1 MMRTISRLHRR
12 SMYAAA
18 VVPGLLF
25 MLILEWQSSE
35 NQWGSRRFTLFDDA
49 MISMDY
55 GRTLAKTGELVWF
68 PGAPRVQ
75 GFTNP
80 LWTLWMSFI
89 HLIGFDGSL
98 AALMISLTGIVLI
111 LASSWI
117 VFDLLL
123 THSAGNNQLIAVLAA
138 GSLPFLYPL
147 TYWTLRGME
156 VGALTFFCLLLLRA
170 TINHIRDGRVRIQ
183 YSMALP
189 VVLGIATR
197 FDFAIFCVV
206 AVAALLLWGPA
217 YVKVRLAAQYGA
229 MVAGTAGLVC
239 LAQKLYWGSWLPN
252 TYHLKMD
259 GVSPIDRIARGIAS
273 SAKTTALF
281 AIIAV
286 ALVFQIRS
294 KDMHQRVVVIASAMF
309 LAMAAYAVYIGGDA
323 WEAEMF
329 NRFYATIL
337 PLVPLIIGLSFN
349 TVRQRITPLF
359 VSLALLVTSIGAGV
373 TVNPFGFSEKHLYIV
388 AIVSIVSALIIF
400 LISFIPRDGLM
411 AAAVIA
417 AVCAIVSAYPVAQQL
432 KNNDLMLTRT
442 NLFVTES
449 VETMRETTETGAS
462 IGTVWAG
469 VPAYYS
475 NRTTLDLLGKNDTFI
490 ATSAPHGD
498 FFPGHNKWDYNYSIG
513 KLQPDVIFQ
522 TFDRGLEVD
531 LHKRII
537 NWGYKKM
544 CPITGTFGS
553 SGYYYRINSTQIKW
567 ASLKE
572 CASKN

>member
-1 MMRTISRLHRR
+1 MISAISRLHQRAL
-12 SMYAAA
+12 YAAA

-25 MLILEWQSSE
+25 MLILQWQSSE
-35 NQWGSRRFTLFDDA
+35 NPWGSRRFTLFDDA

-80 LWTLWMSFI
+80 LWTLWMALV
-89 HLIGFDGSL
+89 HLVGFDGSS
-98 AALMISLTGIVLI
+98 AALIISLTGIVLI

-117 VFDLLL
+117 IFDLVR
-123 THSAGNNQLIAVLAA
+123 THSAGNNHVIAVLAA

-156 VGALTFFCLLLLRA
+156 VGALTFFCLLVLRA
-170 TINHIRDGRVRIQ
+170 TINHIRDGRVRIH
-183 YSMALP
+183 YSMILP
-189 VVLGIATR
+189 IVLGIATR

-206 AVAALLLWGPA
+206 AVTAILMWGPA
-217 YVKVRLAAQYGA
+217 YVKVRLVAQYG
-229 MVAGTAGLVC
+229 VIVVGTAALVC

-259 GVSPIDRIARGIAS
+259 GVSPIDRISRGLAS
-273 SAKTTALF
+273 SAKTTVLF

-286 ALVFQIRS
+286 ALVCHFRS
-294 KDMHQRVVVIASAMF
+294 KEIRQRLIVIASTMF
-309 LAMAAYAVYIGGDA
+309 MAMAAYAVYIGGDA
-323 WEAEMF
+323 WEAEML

-349 TVRQRITPLF
+349 TVRQRITPVF
-359 VSLALLVTSIGAGV
+359 ISLAVLITSIGAGI
-373 TVNPFGFSEKHLYIV
+373 TVNPFGFSEEHFDIV
-388 AIVSIVSALIIF
+388 VVVSILSALVIF
-400 LISFIPRDGLM
+400 LVSFIPRDGYI
-411 AAAVIA
+411 AGAVLA
-417 AVCAIVSAYPVAQQL
+417 AVCAIVSAYPVMQQQ
-432 KNNDLMLTRT
+432 KNNDLLLTRT
-442 NLFVTES
+442 NLRITES
-449 VETMRETTETGAS
+449 VETMRDTTEAGAS
-462 IGTVWAG
+462 IGTIWAG

-475 NRTTLDLLGKNDTFI
+475 HRTMLDLLGKNDTFI

-498 FFPGHNKWDYNYSIG
+498 FFPGHNKWDYDYSIG

-522 TFDRGLEVD
+522 TYDRDIEKN
-531 LHKRII
+531 LHQRIT

-544 CPITGTFGS
+544 CPITGTFGPR
-553 SGYYYRINSTQIKW
+553 GYYYRTNSTQVKW
-567 ASLKE
+567 NTLEE
-572 CASKN
+572 CA

>member
-1 MMRTISRLHRR
+1 MIKTISRLHQR
-12 SMYAAA
+12 A
-18 VVPGLLF
+18 VFAMAVIPGLLF
-25 MLILEWQSSE
+25 MLILQWQSSE
-35 NQWGSRRFTLFDDA
+35 NPWGSRRFTLFDDA

-80 LWTLWMSFI
+80 LWTLWMAFI
-89 HLIGFDGSL
+89 HLIGFDGSS

-117 VFDLLL
+117 IFDLVL
-123 THSAGNNQLIAVLAA
+123 THSEGNNHVIALLAA

-170 TINHIRDGRVRIQ
+170 TVNHIRDGRVRISF
-183 YSMALP
+183 SMVLP
-189 VVLGIATR
+189 IVLGIATR

-217 YVKVRLAAQYGA
+217 QKRYWLVAQYGA
-229 MVAGTAGLVC
+229 LVITSASLVC

-259 GVSPIDRIARGIAS
+259 GVSAIDRISRGLAS
-273 SAKTTALF
+273 SAKATVLF

-286 ALVFQIRS
+286 ALVCHLRS
-294 KDMHQRVVVIASAMF
+294 KELRQRLVVIASAMF
-309 LAMAAYAVYIGGDA
+309 MTMAAYAVYIGGDA
-323 WEAEMF
+323 WEAEML

-349 TVRQRITPLF
+349 TVQKQITPTF
-359 VSLALLVTSIGAGV
+359 ISLAVLVTSLGAGV
-373 TVNPFGFSEKHLYIV
+373 TVNPFGFSEKHFYIV
-388 AIVSIVSALIIF
+388 AIVSFLSALMIF
-400 LISFIPRDGLM
+400 LVSFIPRNGLM
-411 AAAVIA
+411 AGAVVA
-417 AVCAIVSAYPVAQQL
+417 AVCAIVSGYPIAQQQ
-432 KNNDLMLTRT
+432 KNNDFMLTRT

-449 VETMRETTETGAS
+449 VETMRDTTEAGAS
-462 IGTVWAG
+462 IGTIWAG

-475 NRTTLDLLGKNDTFI
+475 HRTMLDLLGKNDTFI
-490 ATSAPHGD
+490 ATSAPHGE

-522 TFDRGLEVD
+522 TFDRGIEKN
-531 LHKRII
+531 LHQRIA
-537 NWGYKKM
+537 NWGYTKL
-544 CPITGTFGS
+544 CPITGTFGPR
-553 SGYYYRINSTQIKW
+553 GYYYRTNSKRIKW
-567 ASLKE
+567 DSLQE
-572 CASKN
+572 CL

>member
-1 MMRTISRLHRR
+1 MISAISRLHQRAL
-12 SMYAAA
+12 YAAA

-25 MLILEWQSSE
+25 MLILQWQSSE
-35 NQWGSRRFTLFDDA
+35 NPWGSRRFTLFDDA

-80 LWTLWMSFI
+80 LWTLWMALV
-89 HLIGFDGSL
+89 HLVGFDGSS
-98 AALMISLTGIVLI
+98 AALIISLTGIVLI

-117 VFDLLL
+117 IFDLVR
-123 THSAGNNQLIAVLAA
+123 THSAGNNHVIAVLAA

-156 VGALTFFCLLLLRA
+156 VGALTFFCLLVLRA
-170 TINHIRDGRVRIQ
+170 TINHIRDGRVRIH
-183 YSMALP
+183 YSMILP
-189 VVLGIATR
+189 IVLGIATR

-206 AVAALLLWGPA
+206 AVTAILMWGPA
-217 YVKVRLAAQYGA
+217 YVKVRLVAQYG
-229 MVAGTAGLVC
+229 VIVVGTAALVC

-259 GVSPIDRIARGIAS
+259 GVSPIDRIFRGLAS
-273 SAKTTALF
+273 SAKTTVLF

-286 ALVFQIRS
+286 ALVCHLRS
-294 KDMHQRVVVIASAMF
+294 KEIRQRLIVIASTMF
-309 LAMAAYAVYIGGDA
+309 MAMAAYAVYIGGDA
-323 WEAEMF
+323 WEAEML

-349 TVRQRITPLF
+349 TVRQRITPVF
-359 VSLALLVTSIGAGV
+359 ISLAVLITSIGAGI
-373 TVNPFGFSEKHLYIV
+373 TVNPFGFSEEHFDIV
-388 AIVSIVSALIIF
+388 VVVSILSALVIF
-400 LISFIPRDGLM
+400 LVSFFPRDGYI
-411 AAAVIA
+411 AGAVLA
-417 AVCAIVSAYPVAQQL
+417 AVCAIVSAYPVMQQQ
-432 KNNDLMLTRT
+432 KNNDLLLTRT
-442 NLFVTES
+442 NLRITES
-449 VETMRETTETGAS
+449 VETMRDTTEAGAS
-462 IGTVWAG
+462 IGTIWAG

-475 NRTTLDLLGKNDTFI
+475 HRTMLDLLGKNDTFI

-498 FFPGHNKWDYNYSIG
+498 FFPGHNKWDYDYSIG

-522 TFDRGLEVD
+522 TYDRDIEKN
-531 LHKRII
+531 LHQRIA

-544 CPITGTFGS
+544 CPITGTFGPR
-553 SGYYYRINSTQIKW
+553 GYYYRTNSTQVKW
-567 ASLKE
+567 NTLEE
-572 CASKN
+572 CA

>member
-1 MMRTISRLHRR
+1 MISAISRLHQRAL
-12 SMYAAA
+12 YAAA

-25 MLILEWQSSE
+25 MLALQWQSSE
-35 NQWGSRRFTLFDDA
+35 NPWGSRRFTLFDDA

-80 LWTLWMSFI
+80 LWTLWMAFL
-89 HLIGFDGSL
+89 HLVGFDGSS
-98 AALMISLTGIVLI
+98 AALIISLTGIVLI

-117 VFDLLL
+117 IFDLVR
-123 THSAGNNQLIAVLAA
+123 THSAGNNHVIAVLAA

-156 VGALTFFCLLLLRA
+156 VGALTFFCLLVLRA
-170 TINHIRDGRVRIQ
+170 TINHIRDGRVRIH
-183 YSMALP
+183 YSMILP
-189 VVLGIATR
+189 IVLGIATR

-206 AVAALLLWGPA
+206 AVTAILMWGPA
-217 YVKVRLAAQYGA
+217 YVKVRLVAQYGA
-229 MVAGTAGLVC
+229 IVVGTAALVC

-259 GVSPIDRIARGIAS
+259 GVSPIDRIARGLAS
-273 SAKTTALF
+273 SAKTTVLF
-281 AIIAV
+281 AIITV
-286 ALVFQIRS
+286 ALVCHFRS
-294 KDMHQRVVVIASAMF
+294 KEIRQRLVVIASTMF

-323 WEAEMF
+323 WEAEML

-349 TVRQRITPLF
+349 TVRQRITPVF
-359 VSLALLVTSIGAGV
+359 ISLAVLITSIGAGI
-373 TVNPFGFSEKHLYIV
+373 TVNPFGFSEEHFDIV
-388 AIVSIVSALIIF
+388 AVVSILSALIIF
-400 LISFIPRDGLM
+400 LVSFIPRNGYI
-411 AAAVIA
+411 AGAVLA
-417 AVCAIVSAYPVAQQL
+417 AVCAIVSAYPVMQQQ
-432 KNNDLMLTRT
+432 KNNNLLLTRT

-449 VETMRETTETGAS
+449 VETMRDTTETGAS
-462 IGTVWAG
+462 IGTIWAG

-475 NRTTLDLLGKNDTFI
+475 HRTMLDLLGKNDTFI

-498 FFPGHNKWDYNYSIG
+498 FFPGHNKWDYDYSIG
-513 KLQPDVIFQ
+513 KLRPDVIFQ
-522 TFDRGLEVD
+522 TYDRDIEKN
-531 LHKRII
+531 LHQRIT

-544 CPITGTFGS
+544 CPITGTFGPR
-553 SGYYYRINSTQIKW
+553 GYYYRTNSTQVKW
-567 ASLKE
+567 NTLEE
-572 CASKN
+572 CA

>member
-1 MMRTISRLHRR
+1 M
-12 SMYAAA
+12 A
-18 VVPGLLF
+18 VIPGLLF

-35 NQWGSRRFTLFDDA
+35 NPWGSRRFTLFDDA

-55 GRTLAKTGELVWF
+55 GRTLARTGELLWF

-80 LWTLWMSFI
+80 LWTLWMAFV
-89 HLIGFDGSL
+89 HLVGFDGSS
-98 AALMISLTGIVLI
+98 AALMISLTGILLI

-117 VFDLLL
+117 IFDLVL

-156 VGALTFFCLLLLRA
+156 VGALTFLCLLLLRA
-170 TINHIRDGRVRIQ
+170 TIKHIWDGRVRIQ
-183 YSMALP
+183 YSMILP
-189 VVLGIATR
+189 IVLGIATR

-206 AVAALLLWGPA
+206 AVAALLMWGPA
-217 YVKVRLAAQYGA
+217 YVKGRLVVQYGA
-229 MVAGTAGLVC
+229 IVVVTAASVC

-259 GVSPIDRIARGIAS
+259 GVTPIDRIARGLAS
-273 SAKTTALF
+273 SAKTTILF
-281 AIIAV
+281 AIVGV
-286 ALVFQIRS
+286 ALASQLRS
-294 KDMHQRVVVIASAMF
+294 KEIRQRLIVIASAMF
-309 LAMAAYAVYIGGDA
+309 MAMAAYAVYIGGDA

-337 PLVPLIIGLSFN
+337 PLVPLIVGLSFN
-349 TVRQRITPLF
+349 TVRKRITPVF
-359 VSLALLVTSIGAGV
+359 ISLAVLVTSIGAGV
-373 TVNPFGFSEKHLYIV
+373 TVNPFGFSEEHFEIV
-388 AIVSIVSALIIF
+388 AVLSILGALMIF
-400 LISFIPRDGLM
+400 LVSFIPRDGLI
-411 AAAVIA
+411 AGAVVA
-417 AVCAIVSAYPVAQQL
+417 TVCAIVSAYPVAQQQ
-432 KNNDLMLTRT
+432 KNNDLLLTRT

-449 VETMRETTETGAS
+449 VETMRDTTETDAV
-462 IGTVWAG
+462 IGTIWAG
-469 VPAYYS
+469 APAYYS
-475 NRTTLDLLGKNDTFI
+475 HRTMLDLLGKNDTFI

-498 FFPGHNKWDYNYSIG
+498 FFPGHNKWDYDYSIG

-522 TFDRGLEVD
+522 TFNRGLEED
-531 LHKRII
+531 LHQRII

-553 SGYYYRINSTQIKW
+553 RGYYYRTNSKQIKW
-567 ASLKE
+567 DSLQE
-572 CASKN
+572 CL

>member
-1 MMRTISRLHRR
+1 
-12 SMYAAA
+12 
-18 VVPGLLF
+18 
-25 MLILEWQSSE
+25 MLILQWQSSE
-35 NQWGSRRFTLFDDA
+35 NPWGSRRFTLFDDA

-80 LWTLWMSFI
+80 LWTLWMAFV
-89 HLIGFDGSL
+89 HLIGFDGSS
-98 AALMISLTGIVLI
+98 AALIISLTGIVLI

-117 VFDLLL
+117 IFDLVH
-123 THSAGNNQLIAVLAA
+123 TYSAGNNHLIAVLAA

-170 TINHIRDGRVRIQ
+170 TVNHIRDGIVRIH
-183 YSMALP
+183 YSMILP
-189 VVLGIATR
+189 IVLGIATR

-206 AVAALLLWGPA
+206 AVTAVLMWGPA
-217 YVKVRLAAQYGA
+217 YVKVRLVAQYGA
-229 MVAGTAGLVC
+229 IVVGTAALVC

-259 GVSPIDRIARGIAS
+259 GVSPIDRIARGLAS
-273 SAKTTALF
+273 SAKTTVLF
-281 AIIAV
+281 AIITV
-286 ALVFQIRS
+286 ALVCHFRS
-294 KDMHQRVVVIASAMF
+294 KEIRQRLIVIASAMF
-309 LAMAAYAVYIGGDA
+309 VAMAAYAVYIGGDA

-349 TVRQRITPLF
+349 TVRQRITPIF
-359 VSLALLVTSIGAGV
+359 ISFAVLVTSIGAGV
-373 TVNPFGFSEKHLYIV
+373 TVNPFGFSENHFSIV
-388 AIVSIVSALIIF
+388 AVVSIFSALIIF
-400 LISFIPRDGLM
+400 LVSFIPRNGYL
-411 AAAVIA
+411 AGVVIA
-417 AVCAIVSAYPVAQQL
+417 AVCAISSVYPVAQQL
-432 KNNDLMLTRT
+432 RNDDLLLTRT
-442 NLFVTES
+442 NHFVTES
-449 VETMRETTETGAS
+449 VETMRDTTEAGAS
-462 IGTVWAG
+462 LGTIWAG

-475 NRTTLDLLGKNDTFI
+475 HRTMLDLLGKNDTFI

-498 FFPGHNKWDYNYSIG
+498 FFPGHNKWDYDYSIG

-522 TFDRGLEVD
+522 TFDRDIEKN
-531 LHKRII
+531 LHQRIA

-544 CPITGTFGS
+544 CPITGTFGPR
-553 SGYYYRINSTQIKW
+553 GYYYRTNSTQVKW
-567 ASLKE
+567 DALE
-572 CASKN
+572 TCQ

>member
-1 MMRTISRLHRR
+1 MISAISRLHQRAL
-12 SMYAAA
+12 YAAA

-25 MLILEWQSSE
+25 MLILQWQSSE
-35 NQWGSRRFTLFDDA
+35 NPWGSRRFTLFDDA

-80 LWTLWMSFI
+80 LWTLWMAFL
-89 HLIGFDGSL
+89 HLVGFDGSS
-98 AALMISLTGIVLI
+98 AALIISLTGIVLI

-117 VFDLLL
+117 IFDLVR
-123 THSAGNNQLIAVLAA
+123 THSAGNNHVIAVLAA

-156 VGALTFFCLLLLRA
+156 VGALTFFCLLVLRA
-170 TINHIRDGRVRIQ
+170 TINHIRDGRVRIH
-183 YSMALP
+183 YSMILP
-189 VVLGIATR
+189 IVLGIATR

-206 AVAALLLWGPA
+206 AVTAILMWGPA
-217 YVKVRLAAQYGA
+217 YVKVRLVAQYG
-229 MVAGTAGLVC
+229 VIVVGTAALVC

-259 GVSPIDRIARGIAS
+259 GVSPIDRISRGLAS
-273 SAKTTALF
+273 SAKTTVLF

-286 ALVFQIRS
+286 ALVCHFRS
-294 KDMHQRVVVIASAMF
+294 KEIRQRLVVIASTMF

-323 WEAEMF
+323 WEAEML

-349 TVRQRITPLF
+349 TVRQRITPVF
-359 VSLALLVTSIGAGV
+359 ISLAVLITSIGAGI
-373 TVNPFGFSEKHLYIV
+373 TVNPFGFSEEHFDIV
-388 AIVSIVSALIIF
+388 VVVSILSALVIF
-400 LISFIPRDGLM
+400 LASFIPRDGYI
-411 AAAVIA
+411 AGAVLA
-417 AVCAIVSAYPVAQQL
+417 AVCAIVSAYPVMQQQ
-432 KNNDLMLTRT
+432 KNNDLLLTRT
-442 NLFVTES
+442 NLRITES
-449 VETMRETTETGAS
+449 VETMRDTTEAGAS
-462 IGTVWAG
+462 IGTIWAG

-475 NRTTLDLLGKNDTFI
+475 HRTMLDLLGKNDTFI

-498 FFPGHNKWDYNYSIG
+498 FFPGHNKWDYDYSIG

-522 TFDRGLEVD
+522 TYDRDIEKN
-531 LHKRII
+531 LHQRIA

-544 CPITGTFGS
+544 CPITGTFGPR
-553 SGYYYRINSTQIKW
+553 GYYYRTNSTQVKW
-567 ASLKE
+567 NTLEE
-572 CASKN
+572 CA

>member
-1 MMRTISRLHRR
+1 
-12 SMYAAA
+12 
-18 VVPGLLF
+18 
-25 MLILEWQSSE
+25 MLILQWQSSE
-35 NQWGSRRFTLFDDA
+35 NPWGSRRFTLFDDA

-80 LWTLWMSFI
+80 LWTLWMAFV
-89 HLIGFDGSL
+89 HLIGFDGSS
-98 AALMISLTGIVLI
+98 AALIISLTGIVLI

-117 VFDLLL
+117 IFDLVH
-123 THSAGNNQLIAVLAA
+123 TYSAGNNHLIAVLAA

-170 TINHIRDGRVRIQ
+170 TVNHIRDGIVRIH
-183 YSMALP
+183 YSMILP
-189 VVLGIATR
+189 IVLGIATR

-206 AVAALLLWGPA
+206 AVTAVLMWGPA
-217 YVKVRLAAQYGA
+217 YVKVRLVAQYGA
-229 MVAGTAGLVC
+229 IVVGTAALVC

-259 GVSPIDRIARGIAS
+259 GVSPIDRIARGLAS
-273 SAKTTALF
+273 SAKTTVLF
-281 AIIAV
+281 AIITV
-286 ALVFQIRS
+286 ALVCHFRS
-294 KDMHQRVVVIASAMF
+294 KEIRQRLIVIASAMF
-309 LAMAAYAVYIGGDA
+309 VAMAAYAVYIGGDA

-349 TVRQRITPLF
+349 TVRQRITPIF
-359 VSLALLVTSIGAGV
+359 ISFAVLVTSIGAGV
-373 TVNPFGFSEKHLYIV
+373 TVNPFGFSENHFSIV
-388 AIVSIVSALIIF
+388 AVVSIFSALIIF
-400 LISFIPRDGLM
+400 LVSFIPRNGYL
-411 AAAVIA
+411 AGVVIA
-417 AVCAIVSAYPVAQQL
+417 AVCAISSVYPVAQQL
-432 KNNDLMLTRT
+432 RNDDLLLTRT
-442 NLFVTES
+442 NHFVTES
-449 VETMRETTETGAS
+449 VETMRDTTEAGAS
-462 IGTVWAG
+462 IGTIWAG

-475 NRTTLDLLGKNDTFI
+475 HRTMLDLLGKNDTFI

-498 FFPGHNKWDYNYSIG
+498 FFPGHNKWDYDYSIG

-522 TFDRGLEVD
+522 TFDRDIEKN
-531 LHKRII
+531 LHQRIA

-544 CPITGTFGS
+544 CPITGTFGPR
-553 SGYYYRINSTQIKW
+553 GYYYRTNSTQVKW
-567 ASLKE
+567 DALE
-572 CASKN
+572 TCQ

>member
-1 MMRTISRLHRR
+1 MISAISRLHQRAL
-12 SMYAAA
+12 YAAA

-25 MLILEWQSSE
+25 MLILQWQSSE
-35 NQWGSRRFTLFDDA
+35 NPWGSRRFTLFDDA

-80 LWTLWMSFI
+80 LWTLWMAFL
-89 HLIGFDGSL
+89 HLVGFDGSS
-98 AALMISLTGIVLI
+98 AALIISLTGIVLI

-117 VFDLLL
+117 IFDLVR
-123 THSAGNNQLIAVLAA
+123 THSAGNNHVIAVLAA

-156 VGALTFFCLLLLRA
+156 VGALTFFCLLVLRA
-170 TINHIRDGRVRIQ
+170 TINHIRDGRVRIH
-183 YSMALP
+183 YSMILP
-189 VVLGIATR
+189 IVLGIATR

-206 AVAALLLWGPA
+206 AVTAILMWGPA
-217 YVKVRLAAQYGA
+217 YVKVRLAVQYG
-229 MVAGTAGLVC
+229 VIVVGTAALVC

-259 GVSPIDRIARGIAS
+259 GVSPIDRISRGLAS
-273 SAKTTALF
+273 SAKTTVLF
-281 AIIAV
+281 AIITV
-286 ALVFQIRS
+286 ALVCHFRS
-294 KDMHQRVVVIASAMF
+294 KEIRQRLVVIASTMF

-323 WEAEMF
+323 WEAEML

-349 TVRQRITPLF
+349 TVRQRITPVF
-359 VSLALLVTSIGAGV
+359 ISLAVLITSIGAGI
-373 TVNPFGFSEKHLYIV
+373 TVNPFGFSEEHFDIV
-388 AIVSIVSALIIF
+388 AVVSILSALIIF
-400 LISFIPRDGLM
+400 LVSFIPRNGYI
-411 AAAVIA
+411 AGAVLA
-417 AVCAIVSAYPVAQQL
+417 AVCAIVSAYPVMQQQ
-432 KNNDLMLTRT
+432 KNNDLLLTRT

-449 VETMRETTETGAS
+449 VETMRDTTETGAS
-462 IGTVWAG
+462 IGTIWAG

-475 NRTTLDLLGKNDTFI
+475 HRTMLDLLGKNDTFI

-498 FFPGHNKWDYNYSIG
+498 FFPGHNKWDYDYSIG
-513 KLQPDVIFQ
+513 KLRPDVIFQ
-522 TFDRGLEVD
+522 TYDRDIEKN
-531 LHKRII
+531 LHQRIT

-544 CPITGTFGS
+544 CPITGTFGPR
-553 SGYYYRINSTQIKW
+553 GYYYRTNSTQVKW
-567 ASLKE
+567 NTLEE
-572 CASKN
+572 CA

>member
-1 MMRTISRLHRR
+1 
-12 SMYAAA
+12 
-18 VVPGLLF
+18 
-25 MLILEWQSSE
+25 
-35 NQWGSRRFTLFDDA
+35 
-49 MISMDY
+49 
-55 GRTLAKTGELVWF
+55 
-68 PGAPRVQ
+68 
-75 GFTNP
+75 
-80 LWTLWMSFI
+80 
-89 HLIGFDGSL
+89 
-98 AALMISLTGIVLI
+98 
-111 LASSWI
+111 
-117 VFDLLL
+117 
-123 THSAGNNQLIAVLAA
+123 
-138 GSLPFLYPL
+138 
-147 TYWTLRGME
+147 
-156 VGALTFFCLLLLRA
+156 
-170 TINHIRDGRVRIQ
+170 
-183 YSMALP
+183 
-189 VVLGIATR
+189 
-197 FDFAIFCVV
+197 
-206 AVAALLLWGPA
+206 
-217 YVKVRLAAQYGA
+217 
-229 MVAGTAGLVC
+229 
-239 LAQKLYWGSWLPN
+239 
-252 TYHLKMD
+252 
-259 GVSPIDRIARGIAS
+259 
-273 SAKTTALF
+273 
-281 AIIAV
+281 
-286 ALVFQIRS
+286 
-294 KDMHQRVVVIASAMF
+294 
-309 LAMAAYAVYIGGDA
+309 
-323 WEAEMF
+323 MF

-349 TVRQRITPLF
+349 TVRKRIAPAF
-359 VSLALLVTSIGAGV
+359 ISLSVMVTSIGAGI

-449 VETMRETTETGAS
+449 VETMRDTTDTGAS

-475 NRTTLDLLGKNDTFI
+475 NRTTFDLLGKNDTFI

>member
-1 MMRTISRLHRR
+1 MISAISRLHQRAL
-12 SMYAAA
+12 YAAA

-25 MLILEWQSSE
+25 MLILQWQSSE
-35 NQWGSRRFTLFDDA
+35 NPWGSRRFTLFDDA

-80 LWTLWMSFI
+80 LWTLWMALV
-89 HLIGFDGSL
+89 HLVGFDGSS
-98 AALMISLTGIVLI
+98 AALIISLTGIVLI

-117 VFDLLL
+117 IFDLVR
-123 THSAGNNQLIAVLAA
+123 THSAGNNHVIAVLAA

-156 VGALTFFCLLLLRA
+156 VGALTFFCLLVLRA
-170 TINHIRDGRVRIQ
+170 TINHIRDGRVRIH
-183 YSMALP
+183 YSMILP
-189 VVLGIATR
+189 IVLGIATR

-206 AVAALLLWGPA
+206 AVAAILMWGPA
-217 YVKVRLAAQYGA
+217 YVKVRLVAQYGA
-229 MVAGTAGLVC
+229 IVVGTAALVC

-259 GVSPIDRIARGIAS
+259 GVSPIDRISRGLAS
-273 SAKTTALF
+273 SAKTTVLF

-286 ALVFQIRS
+286 ALVCHFRS
-294 KDMHQRVVVIASAMF
+294 KEIRQRLIVIASTMF
-309 LAMAAYAVYIGGDA
+309 MAMAAYAVYIGGDA
-323 WEAEMF
+323 WEAEML

-349 TVRQRITPLF
+349 TVRQRITPVF
-359 VSLALLVTSIGAGV
+359 ISLAVLITSIGAGI
-373 TVNPFGFSEKHLYIV
+373 TVNPFGFSEEHFDIV
-388 AIVSIVSALIIF
+388 VVVSILSALVIF
-400 LISFIPRDGLM
+400 LVSFFPRDGYI
-411 AAAVIA
+411 AGAVLA
-417 AVCAIVSAYPVAQQL
+417 AVCAIVSAYPVMQQQ
-432 KNNDLMLTRT
+432 KNNDLLLTRT
-442 NLFVTES
+442 NLRITES
-449 VETMRETTETGAS
+449 VETMRDTTEAGAS
-462 IGTVWAG
+462 IGTIWAG

-475 NRTTLDLLGKNDTFI
+475 HRTMLDLLGKNDTFI

-498 FFPGHNKWDYNYSIG
+498 FFPGHNKWDYDYSIG

-522 TFDRGLEVD
+522 TYDRDIEKN
-531 LHKRII
+531 LHQRIA

-544 CPITGTFGS
+544 CPITGTFGPR
-553 SGYYYRINSTQIKW
+553 GYYYRTNSTQVKW
-567 ASLKE
+567 NTLEE
-572 CASKN
+572 CA

>member
-1 MMRTISRLHRR
+1 MIKTISRLHQRTL
-12 SMYAAA
+12 YAVAIT
-18 VVPGLLF
+18 PGLVF
-25 MLILEWQSSE
+25 MLILQWQSSE
-35 NQWGSRRFTLFDDA
+35 NPWGSRRFTLFDDA

-55 GRTLAKTGELVWF
+55 GRTLARAGEMVWF

-80 LWTLWMSFI
+80 LWTLWMAFV
-89 HLIGFDGSL
+89 HLIGFDGSS

-111 LASSWI
+111 LASAWI
-117 VFDLLL
+117 IFDLVH
-123 THSAGNNQLIAVLAA
+123 TYSAGNNQLIAVLAA

-156 VGALTFFCLLLLRA
+156 VGALTFFCLLVLRA

-183 YSMALP
+183 YSMILP
-189 VVLGIATR
+189 IILGIATR

-206 AVAALLLWGPA
+206 AVAALLMWGPA
-217 YVKVRLAAQYGA
+217 YVKVRLALQYGA
-229 MVAGTAGLVC
+229 IVVGTAALVC

-259 GVSPIDRIARGIAS
+259 GVSPIDRIARGLAS
-273 SAKTTALF
+273 SAKTTVLF
-281 AIIAV
+281 AIVGIAIV
-286 ALVFQIRS
+286 SQLRS
-294 KDMHQRVVVIASAMF
+294 KEIRQRLVIIASAMF
-309 LAMAAYAVYIGGDA
+309 MAMAAYAVYIGGDA

-349 TVRQRITPLF
+349 TVRKRITPTF
-359 VSLALLVTSIGAGV
+359 ISLAVLITSIGAGV
-373 TVNPFGFSEKHLYIV
+373 TVNPFGFSKQHFEIV
-388 AIVSIVSALIIF
+388 VLVSILSALIIF
-400 LISFIPRDGLM
+400 VVSFIPRDGLI
-411 AAAVIA
+411 AGALVA
-417 AVCAIVSAYPVAQQL
+417 AVCAIVSAYPVAQQQ
-432 KNNDLMLTRT
+432 KNNDLLLTRT

-449 VETMRETTETGAS
+449 VETMRDTTEMEAR
-462 IGTVWAG
+462 IGTIWAG

-475 NRTTLDLLGKNDTFI
+475 HRTMLDLLGKNDTFI

-513 KLQPDVIFQ
+513 ELQPDVIFQ
-522 TFDRGLEVD
+522 TFDRGLEKD
-531 LHKRII
+531 LHQRIV

-544 CPITGTFGS
+544 CPITGTFGPR
-553 SGYYYRINSTQIKW
+553 GYYYRTNSAQVKW
-567 ASLKE
+567 NTLKE
-572 CASKN
+572 CV

>member
-1 MMRTISRLHRR
+1 MISAISRLHQRAL
-12 SMYAAA
+12 YAAA

-25 MLILEWQSSE
+25 MLILQWQSSE
-35 NQWGSRRFTLFDDA
+35 NPWGSRRFTLFDDA

-80 LWTLWMSFI
+80 LWTLWMAFL
-89 HLIGFDGSL
+89 HLVGFDGSS
-98 AALMISLTGIVLI
+98 AALIISLTGIVLI

-117 VFDLLL
+117 IFDLVRA
-123 THSAGNNQLIAVLAA
+123 HSAGNNHVIAVLAA

-156 VGALTFFCLLLLRA
+156 VGALTFFCLLVLRA
-170 TINHIRDGRVRIQ
+170 TINHIRDGRVRIH
-183 YSMALP
+183 YSMILP
-189 VVLGIATR
+189 IVLGIATR

-206 AVAALLLWGPA
+206 AVTAILMWGPA
-217 YVKVRLAAQYGA
+217 YVKVRLVAQYG
-229 MVAGTAGLVC
+229 VIVVGTAALVC

-259 GVSPIDRIARGIAS
+259 GVSPIDRIARGLAS
-273 SAKTTALF
+273 SAKTTVLF
-281 AIIAV
+281 AIITV
-286 ALVFQIRS
+286 ALVCHFRS
-294 KDMHQRVVVIASAMF
+294 KEIRQRLVVIASTMF

-323 WEAEMF
+323 WEAEML

-349 TVRQRITPLF
+349 TVRQRITPVF
-359 VSLALLVTSIGAGV
+359 ISLAVLITSIGAGI
-373 TVNPFGFSEKHLYIV
+373 TVNPFGFSEEHFDIV
-388 AIVSIVSALIIF
+388 VVVSILSALVIF
-400 LISFIPRDGLM
+400 LASFIPRDGYI
-411 AAAVIA
+411 AGAVLA
-417 AVCAIVSAYPVAQQL
+417 AVCAIVSAYPVMQQQ
-432 KNNDLMLTRT
+432 KNNDLLLTRT
-442 NLFVTES
+442 NLRITES
-449 VETMRETTETGAS
+449 VETMRDTTEAGAS
-462 IGTVWAG
+462 IGTIWAG

-475 NRTTLDLLGKNDTFI
+475 HRTMLDLLGKNDMFI

-498 FFPGHNKWDYNYSIG
+498 FFPGHNKWDYDYSIG

-522 TFDRGLEVD
+522 TYDRDIEKN
-531 LHKRII
+531 LHQRIT

-544 CPITGTFGS
+544 CPITGTFGPR
-553 SGYYYRINSTQIKW
+553 GYYYRTNSTQVKW
-567 ASLKE
+567 NTLEE
-572 CASKN
+572 CA

>member
-1 MMRTISRLHRR
+1 M
-12 SMYAAA
+12 A
-18 VVPGLLF
+18 VIPGLLF

-35 NQWGSRRFTLFDDA
+35 NPWGSRRFTLFDDA

-55 GRTLAKTGELVWF
+55 GRTLARTGELLWF

-80 LWTLWMSFI
+80 LWTLWMAFV
-89 HLIGFDGSL
+89 HLVGFDGSS
-98 AALMISLTGIVLI
+98 AALMISLTGILLI

-117 VFDLLL
+117 IFDLVL

-156 VGALTFFCLLLLRA
+156 VGALTFLCLLLLRA
-170 TINHIRDGRVRIQ
+170 TIKHIWDGRVRIQ
-183 YSMALP
+183 YSMILP
-189 VVLGIATR
+189 IVLGIATR

-206 AVAALLLWGPA
+206 AVAALLTWGPA
-217 YVKVRLAAQYGA
+217 YVKVRLVVQYGA
-229 MVAGTAGLVC
+229 IVVVTAASVC

-259 GVSPIDRIARGIAS
+259 GVTPIDRIARGLAS
-273 SAKTTALF
+273 SAKTTILF
-281 AIIAV
+281 AIVGV
-286 ALVFQIRS
+286 ALASQLRS
-294 KDMHQRVVVIASAMF
+294 KEIRQRLIVIASAMF
-309 LAMAAYAVYIGGDA
+309 MAMAAYAVYIGGDA

-337 PLVPLIIGLSFN
+337 PLVPLIVGLSFN
-349 TVRQRITPLF
+349 TVRKRITPVF
-359 VSLALLVTSIGAGV
+359 ISLAVLVTSIGAGV
-373 TVNPFGFSEKHLYIV
+373 TVNPFGFSEEHFEIV
-388 AIVSIVSALIIF
+388 AVLSILGALMIF
-400 LISFIPRDGLM
+400 LVSFIPRDGLI
-411 AAAVIA
+411 AGAVVA
-417 AVCAIVSAYPVAQQL
+417 TVCAIVSAYPVAQQQ
-432 KNNDLMLTRT
+432 KNNDLLLTRT

-449 VETMRETTETGAS
+449 VETMRDTTETDAV
-462 IGTVWAG
+462 IGTIWAG

-475 NRTTLDLLGKNDTFI
+475 HRTMLDLLGKNDTFI

-498 FFPGHNKWDYNYSIG
+498 FFPGHNKWDYDYSIG

-522 TFDRGLEVD
+522 TFNRGLEED
-531 LHKRII
+531 LHQRII

-553 SGYYYRINSTQIKW
+553 RGYYYRTNSKQIKW
-567 ASLKE
+567 DSLQE
-572 CASKN
+572 CL